1 MKKPCSNCAPK
12 VNSRPLFNFTN
23 KPKTAIRCKE
33 FFYKSDIL
41 KENCQKALKKDN
53 FIFLSN
59 TMLSVCYSLSFV
71 CHVIRMPLVYI
82 LMSTE
87 CHSYVFVCYSCVLTC
102 CLYSYVLLCH
112 PYVTGMY
119 SYFIRMSLVCTHMS
133 SVCHSY
139 ILVCHPYVTGV
150 CFYHEP
156 TNFQICIRCT
166 FKFFLK

>member
-71 CHVIRMPLVYI
+71 CHSYIFLCQPYVTRM
-82 LMSTE
+82 
-87 CHSYVFVCYSCVLTC
+87 
-102 CLYSYVLLCH
+102 YSYVTRVYSHVVC
-112 PYVTGMY
+112 TRMY
-119 SYFIRMSLVCTHMS
+119 SYVTRMSLVCTRIS
-133 SVCHSY
+133 SVCHSFVL
-139 ILVCHPYVTGV
+139 ICHPYVTLIYLYVIRMSLACAFTMNQPIFRSALGV
-150 CFYHEP
+150 P
-156 TNFQICIRCT
+156 LS
-166 FKFFLK
+166 FF